1 MTEQRQQRRFDV
13 SFNRGKARHKVRYV
27 ESGGSSVSEGECT
40 LCTTNPAAG
49 DAERGVEGEQKGEGA
64 DQNAGTTAP

>member
-1 MTEQRQQRRFDV
+1 MTDQRQQRRFDV

-27 ESGGSSVSEGECT
+27 ESGGDAVSNGECT

-49 DAERGVEGEQKGEGA
+49 DTGCGVETANNPENQK
-64 DQNAGTTAP
+64 AGTTAP